1 MCRAENQPTSND
13 EMSLEWLRKTQTSL
27 RLQGSL
33 LYSPL
38 GAYAM
43 LQALFWNLWYSKA
56 HLVDKEPVDSWTD
69 CHTNC
74 QVFRETIR
82 PLFAYV
88 MEHIKDTEDKP
99 DADCTDL
106 TEWWVYIF
114 RMLYCWGGERL
125 NVNNQGL
132 KVPEMWQFLA
142 AIPIFAFIY
151 WREKNC
157 HTRGKLERGRKIVS
171 AAIYFATVLFLY
183 YYYSQSIFWRYL
195 YFQSR
200 FSHGAC
206 RLSSH
211 FIQ

>member
-1 MCRAENQPTSND
+1 MQCCKRCSETSDIQRLIWLTRSLWIRGQIVTQTVRFLERLSDLSLPTLWST
-13 EMSLEWLRKTQTSL
+13 SKTQKMNQT
-27 RLQGSL
+27 QTAQIWQNGGCT
-33 LYSPL
+33 YSE
-38 GAYAM
+38 Y
-43 LQALFWNLWYSKA
+43 
-56 HLVDKEPVDSWTD
+56 
-69 CHTNC
+69 
-74 QVFRETIR
+74 
-82 PLFAYV
+82 
-88 MEHIKDTEDKP
+88 
-99 DADCTDL
+99 CTAGG
-106 TEWWVYIF
+106 W
-114 RMLYCWGGERL
+114 GERL

-151 WREKNC
+151 WREKIC

-200 FSHGAC
+200 FSHCAC

-211 FIQ
+211 FIL